1 MPYFEKLQKKIIDLI
16 IVAAADL
23 DVHVM
28 AGVGV
33 ADHRRVLA
41 VRLPDD
47 GERVCGGSGCGA
59 AGAVTVARQHQTFKV
74 QSHLADRVVQLVY
87 LVVTTSSGF
96 IG

>member
-1 MPYFEKLQKKIIDLI
+1 MNQKLHRKIIDLI

-33 ADHRRVLA
+33 ADHRRVLPI
-41 VRLPDD
+41 RLPDD
-47 GERVCGGSGCGA
+47 GERVCGCSGRGA
-59 AGAVTVARQHQTFKV
+59 AGAVAVARQHQTFKV
-74 QSHLADRVVQLVY
+74 QSHLADRVVHLAD

-96 IG
+96 IA